1 MGFSGDLGLDSDPQK
16 WVIAGIPL
24 RAPLKPI
31 YTIANPVADIT
42 EANHGGGDVEQEEE
56 ECGSTTPTA
65 AEARIP
71 TRLTCPP
78 PPRKRKPA
86 AASKCNY
93 GSVREFF
100 TPPDLESVFIRRH
113 VERAN

>member
-16 WVIAGIPL
+16 WVLAGIPL
-24 RAPLKPI
+24 LKPI
-31 YTIANPVADIT
+31 YTIANPVVEIT
-42 EANHGGGDVEQEEE
+42 EGNHGGDVEE
-56 ECGSTTPTA
+56 ECGSTTPTG

-78 PPRKRKPA
+78 PPRKRKP
-86 AASKCNY
+86 ASKCNY

-100 TPPDLESVFIRRH
+100 TPPDLESVFIRH

>member
-1 MGFSGDLGLDSDPQK
+1 MGFSGDLGLDSDPKK
-16 WVIAGIPL
+16 WVIAGISL
-24 RAPLKPI
+24 RAPLQPI
-31 YTIANPVADIT
+31 YTNPVTEIT
-42 EANHGGGDVEQEEE
+42 EGNHGVEGEDQ
-56 ECGSTTPTA
+56 CGSTTPTA

-71 TRLTCPP
+71 TRLACPP
-78 PPRKRKPA
+78 PPRKRKSA

>member
-1 MGFSGDLGLDSDPQK
+1 MGFSGELGLDSDPQK
-16 WVIAGIPL
+16 WVIAGISL

-31 YTIANPVADIT
+31 YTNPVAEIT
-42 EANHGGGDVEQEEE
+42 QENHDVEEEEEEE

-65 AEARIP
+65 SEARIP

-78 PPRKRKPA
+78 PLRKRKT

-93 GSVREFF
+93 VREFF

-113 VERAN
+113 VEQAN